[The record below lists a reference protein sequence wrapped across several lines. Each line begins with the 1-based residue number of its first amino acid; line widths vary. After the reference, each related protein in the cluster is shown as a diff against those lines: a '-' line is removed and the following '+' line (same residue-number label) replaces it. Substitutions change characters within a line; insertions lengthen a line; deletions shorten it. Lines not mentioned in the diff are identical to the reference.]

1 MEDVNII
8 AKVASGAVAIGGGGV
23 GGGGGASCRVGR
35 LSAWDAARQSVSV
48 IGWYCG
54 VPVPPLLPQKL
65 SLAQLLPQEY
75 PLQVT
80 NYITIY

>member
-8 AKVASGAVAIGGGGV
+8 AKVASGAVVIGGGGV

-65 SLAQLLPQEY
+65 SLAKLLPAGI
-75 PLQVT
+75 PAT
-80 NYITIY
+80 GN